1 MEKLNEKE
9 LALLKEVFVAANV
22 ANDRKNAVLGMLQ
35 AGRDLNPEDSVDLQ
49 TGIITRKV
57 KDLEVPF

>member
-35 AGRDLNPEDSVDLQ
+35 AGRGLTPEDSVDLQ
-49 TGIITRKV
+49 TGIVTRKKV
-57 KDLEVPF
+57 EEGLDF